1 MIDNYGVNI
10 RTDDGAVARAVFD
23 GTVANVFYISGA
35 GWNILLTHG
44 NYFTVYS
51 GLSSTKVKK
60 GDNVHT
66 KQAIGVVGTN
76 DEGDNVIN
84 FQVWKGA
91 SKMDPEGWIA
101 R

>member
-1 MIDNYGVNI
+1 MVLLPGQCFE
-10 RTDDGAVARAVFD
+10 GS
-23 GTVANVFYISGA
+23 VANVFYIPGA

-60 GDNVHT
+60 GDNVKT
-66 KQAIGVVGTN
+66 KQAVGVVGKD
-76 DEGDNVIN
+76 DEGDTVIN
-84 FQVWKGA
+84 FQIWKGA